1 MSTRIINVCRSRAT
15 EVFKGEIILNIEAY
29 F

>member
-1 MSTRIINVCRSRAT
+1 MSTRVINVCRSQAT
-15 EVFKGEIILNIEAY
+15 EAFKGEIILNIEAY